1 MFNTKKLIVIHYA
14 EVGLKGKNRVFFE
27 KKLARNIKLSL
38 RGTGYAEVKRLHDR
52 IIVHLKQGTDIAEI
66 EKRLRR
72 VMGIAHFELVY
83 RTEKDMS
90 VIKDTALQL
99 TEGKVFE
106 TLKVE
111 TKRSDKTFPLTSP
124 EISSEVGG
132 FLIQKTGARADMHNP
147 NLRLWID
154 ISHNDAYIYT
164 DKLQGIGGLPVG
176 VSGKVL
182 VMLSGGIDS
191 PVAAWQMI
199 KRGAKAVFIHFYS
212 YPYTDKASLEKVME
226 LTRILS
232 ESNYRSAIYLVPFA
246 DLQQIIVTETPAPFR
261 VLLYRRMMTRIAQRV
276 AALVDAEA
284 LVTGESLAQVASQ
297 TLTNLRAIETIADIP
312 ILRPLIGD
320 DKADIIAKAE
330 QIGTFEVSTLP
341 HQDCCSL
348 FVPKHPATHASVA
361 ELDKAEEGLDIGA
374 LVETAMNG
382 IEKQIVSFSYED
394 GN

>member
-1 MFNTKKLIVIHYA
+1 
-14 EVGLKGKNRVFFE
+14 
-27 KKLARNIKLSL
+27 
-38 RGTGYAEVKRLHDR
+38 
-52 IIVHLKQGTDIAEI
+52 
-66 EKRLRR
+66 
-72 VMGIAHFELVY
+72 
-83 RTEKDMS
+83 
-90 VIKDTALQL
+90 
-99 TEGKVFE
+99 
-106 TLKVE
+106 
-111 TKRSDKTFPLTSP
+111 
-124 EISSEVGG
+124 
-132 FLIQKTGARADMHNP
+132 
-147 NLRLWID
+147 
-154 ISHNDAYIYT
+154 
-164 DKLQGIGGLPVG
+164 
-176 VSGKVL
+176 
-182 VMLSGGIDS
+182 MLSGGIDS

-199 KRGAKAVFIHFYS
+199 KRGAKAIFIHFYS

-246 DLQQIIVTETPAPFR
+246 DLQQIIVTETAAPFR
-261 VLLYRRMMTRIAQRV
+261 VLLYRRMMTRIAQQV

-297 TLTNLRAIETIADIP
+297 TLTNLRAIEAIADIP

-382 IEKQIVSFSYED
+382 IEKQIVSFSYEN